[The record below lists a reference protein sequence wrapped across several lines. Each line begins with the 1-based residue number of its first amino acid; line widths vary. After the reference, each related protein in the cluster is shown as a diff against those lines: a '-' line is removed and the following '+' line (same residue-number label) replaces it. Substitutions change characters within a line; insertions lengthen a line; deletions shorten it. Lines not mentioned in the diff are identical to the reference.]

1 MHASFRA
8 VHHSK
13 VGPEENACV
22 CVRLRERASEKARGE
37 GERSRARMRNVT
49 HVNNA
54 YRSPR
59 ASLPESRSF
68 GSQPTYYL
76 FIRTVPGWSATWRN
90 RLREFAEPAFLAQAP
105 SELCFHS
112 FRFGLSIPV
121 SLHLLLSPPFTLFFF
136 RTALLNLLSPP
147 LFALRALPSSFFKL
161 IHPLS
166 SFLEHRRLLSFYR
179 VVGPPPSASFL
190 LSSPLRTLIPWLI
203 M

>member
-1 MHASFRA
+1 MKINRNICQRKIVFVPRETHSVAYSETCVKNILIIVLLNKLHNSKPPNLLIASIASTIVILKCDDRDRRLSRERIAHASFRA

-22 CVRLRERASEKARGE
+22 CVRLRERASEKALGE

-76 FIRTVPGWSATWRN
+76 FIRTVPGWSAT
-90 RLREFAEPAFLAQAP
+90 
-105 SELCFHS
+105 
-112 FRFGLSIPV
+112 
-121 SLHLLLSPPFTLFFF
+121 
-136 RTALLNLLSPP
+136 
-147 LFALRALPSSFFKL
+147 
-161 IHPLS
+161 
-166 SFLEHRRLLSFYR
+166 
-179 VVGPPPSASFL
+179 
-190 LSSPLRTLIPWLI
+190 
-203 M
+203 